1 MVPDFGNQYSD
12 FKEEVDDRLP
22 AQKMKELDINIFVDS
37 DHGHDRVT
45 GRSITGMI
53 AFVGRTPIF
62 WLSKRQGAV
71 QAATFGAEFT
81 ALKRAVEEAVTLR
94 YYLRSMGVRVTKPTI
109 IYGDNL
115 SAIVNATTPG
125 SQLKKKHLAL
135 SYHYCR
141 EHFSAGIVNI
151 RRIDGQYSY
160 ADPFTKALGGT
171 EFHGHYNEITE
182 N

>member
-1 MVPDFGNQYSD
+1 
-12 FKEEVDDRLP
+12 
-22 AQKMKELDINIFVDS
+22 
-37 DHGHDRVT
+37 
-45 GRSITGMI
+45 
-53 AFVGRTPIF
+53 
-62 WLSKRQGAV
+62 
-71 QAATFGAEFT
+71 
-81 ALKRAVEEAVTLR
+81 
-94 YYLRSMGVRVTKPTI
+94 MGVRVTKPSI

-125 SQLKKKHLAL
+125 SQIKKKYLTL

-151 RRIDGQYSY
+151 CRIDGQYNY